1 MKKIVGILVVLLL
14 TVAFS
19 SSIISAE
26 EKTLAV
32 DELSEKQTLYRDE
45 INVYRNAERTF
56 DVSKEQYLKLG
67 TLASLEEAVSSTRN
81 VLLARSKV
89 LITYLELLRDE
100 LANQHGV
107 NLTEKDDALERLD
120 TQLLFLKEH
129 QDAVLLANDR
139 DQLLNVVIVFGEQR
153 ELIEDAAYR
162 SRSLVAIGKVQTVND
177 KAQALFDDIKVRQS
191 QDEVT
196 SLVTAKRARAYD
208 ETTKHI
214 ASTEQAVLSV
224 IDTIYKI
231 DKVDSSGLIH
241 KIHNGII
248 L

>member
-26 EKTLAV
+26 EKTLAL

-177 KAQALFDDIKVRQS
+177 KAQALFC
-191 QDEVT
+191 
-196 SLVTAKRARAYD
+196 A
-208 ETTKHI
+208 
-214 ASTEQAVLSV
+214 
-224 IDTIYKI
+224 DTI
-231 DKVDSSGLIH
+231 
-241 KIHNGII
+241 
-248 L
+248 